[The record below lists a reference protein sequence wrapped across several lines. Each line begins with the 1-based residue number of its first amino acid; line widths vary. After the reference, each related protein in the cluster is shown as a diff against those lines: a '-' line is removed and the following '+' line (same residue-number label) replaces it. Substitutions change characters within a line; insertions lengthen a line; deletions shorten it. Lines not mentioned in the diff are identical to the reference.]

1 MSEIKRNTSIV
12 PPAEL
17 FTPHEADVIVR
28 LRVAQDLSKIAISFP
43 GYGEGIPN
51 LLPFTS
57 HYKTF
62 AEFLSNFRGPGAI
75 IEFGT
80 AQGGSTRELSRLAP
94 NRLVYTFDVMT
105 GLDARDYNP
114 ELDNRSEVGFGKWT
128 VKPVQ
133 WLHLYPN
140 VQFVEGR
147 LEDTLPKFN
156 LAQPELRFALAYVDV
171 NTYKSTSEALD
182 FIRNRMVPGGLI
194 VIDDYAGKDQCL
206 GAYKA
211 TNEFIEA
218 ECERLCLRSYS
229 PIDFPGECRIYV
241 NEPERNECCSNKESK

>member
-1 MSEIKRNTSIV
+1 MNNNTATFIV
-12 PPAEL
+12 PYNEL
-17 FTPHEADVIVR
+17 DTPHEVDVTVR
-28 LRVAQDLSKIAISFP
+28 LKLSQDLSKMAISFP
-43 GYGEGIPN
+43 GYGKGVPN

-57 HYKTF
+57 HYNTF
-62 AEFLSNFRGPGAI
+62 SEFLSSFRGKGAI

-94 NRLVYTFDVMT
+94 DRLVYTLDVMT
-105 GLDARDYNP
+105 GLDPRDYDSS
-114 ELDNRSEVGFGKWT
+114 LDNRSEVGFGKWT
-128 VKPVQ
+128 VKPSQ

-140 VQFVEGR
+140 VQFIEGR

-156 LAQPELRFALAYVDV
+156 LAQPELKFCLAYVDV

-194 VIDDYAGKDQCL
+194 VIDDYAGRDQCF
-206 GAYKA
+206 GAFKA
-211 TNEFIEA
+211 TNEFIET

-229 PIDFPGECRIYV
+229 PVDFPGECRIYV
-241 NEPERNECCSNKESK
+241 NEPNSSECCSNKE